1 MDRGDGLWYEAAAG
15 VQSSLDADLRDDA
28 YEVFVAE
35 VSRCRLVDR
44 VGRARV
50 LLRCGATVEG
60 DLVPQGDGAV
70 DDHLL
75 VHTDDGDLLVPTAAI
90 AAMSGSRTALR
101 IEGVRA
107 RTLASWLREAWAAD
121 GRVRLLDGTGRWL
134 AGRVDLVGADHV
146 ELDLDGALTVVPCAS
161 VDAWQRC

>member
-1 MDRGDGLWYEAAAG
+1 MDRDEGLWHELAAG

-60 DLVPQGDGAV
+60 DLAPQGDGSV

-75 VHTDDGDLLVPTAAI
+75 VRTGDGDLLVPTTAI

-101 IEGVRA
+101 GEGAPV

-134 AGRVDLVGADHV
+134 AGRIDMVGADHV
-146 ELDLDGALTVVPCAS
+146 ELDLDGVPTVVPCAS